1 MQRNQA
7 ERLRSAQ
14 LQEGSFCTITVIT
27 EQTLT
32 WAAAAGCRWTAIKP
46 LPPHTPQGLTHS
58 SKQLSTLPP
67 HPHPPPAQPPS
78 PKAGLLPNPRWI
90 CVIPARSPVF
100 ITRNVSL
107 ERVIQPSP
115 GCRRCKVAKRH
126 KQGRGGVTKL
136 ERRLSNQRGGAPGP
150 ECLENTA
157 TQSAGVNGRDG
168 WGEGSAAAVEPES
181 GPPSLTS
188 APLPA
193 RR

>member
-1 MQRNQA
+1 MDGHKTASSSHPSRADTFQ
-7 ERLRSAQ
+7 
-14 LQEGSFCTITVIT
+14 
-27 EQTLT
+27 QT
-32 WAAAAGCRWTAIKP
+32 AVNPA
-46 LPPHTPQGLTHS
+46 
-58 SKQLSTLPP
+58 
-67 HPHPPPAQPPS
+67 PPPALPPS

-126 KQGRGGVTKL
+126 KQGRGGGVTKL

-168 WGEGSAAAVEPES
+168 WGEGRRRRRLSQS
-181 GPPSLTS
+181 
-188 APLPA
+188 PA
-193 RR
+193 HPR

>member
-7 ERLRSAQ
+7 ERPRSAQ
-14 LQEGSFCTITVIT
+14 LQEGSFRTITVIT

-46 LPPHTPQGLTHS
+46 LPPHTPQGLTF
-58 SKQLSTLPP
+58 QQTAVNPA
-67 HPHPPPAQPPS
+67 PPPPPS
-78 PKAGLLPNPRWI
+78 PKAALLPNPRWI

-115 GCRRCKVAKRH
+115 GRRRCKVAKRH
-126 KQGRGGVTKL
+126 KQGRGGGVTKL
-136 ERRLSNQRGGAPGP
+136 ERRLSNQRRGAPGP
-150 ECLENTA
+150 GCLENTA
-157 TQSAGVNGRDG
+157 SQSAGVNGRHR
-168 WGEGSAAAVEPES
+168 WGEGSAAALEPES

-188 APLPA
+188 ARFQRGA
-193 RR
+193 ESIR